1 MQDRILKAAII
12 EVVDIYNGFLYDNP
26 LWYGGETASSEQI
39 ELGHVQGQV
48 SGVTNLPS

>member
-26 LWYGGETASSEQI
+26 LWYGGSSEQI